1 MKSNQPMPDR
11 IEPTHFIE
19 VWKLSTGRLTESR
32 GTIDDLKYNLIA
44 TSQTGGCETIA
55 IFKIKAK

>member
-1 MKSNQPMPDR
+1 MPDR

-32 GTIDDLKYNLIA
+32 GTIDDLKYNLSA